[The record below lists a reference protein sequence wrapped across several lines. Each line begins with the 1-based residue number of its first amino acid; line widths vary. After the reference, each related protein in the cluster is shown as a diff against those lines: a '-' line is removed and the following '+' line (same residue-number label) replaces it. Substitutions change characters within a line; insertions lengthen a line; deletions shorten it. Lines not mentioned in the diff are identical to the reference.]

1 VSGNV
6 PTDTLLAMYASM
18 WRIRRFEE
26 AAGHLYK
33 QGVIK
38 GGIHAAIGQ
47 EAVSVG
53 VAFAMEKG
61 DWFSSTHRGHAHHI
75 AGGADLNR
83 LMAEVRAKSDGY
95 CSGRGGSMHV
105 AAFEAGSLG
114 AYPVVAAGVPV
125 ALGAA
130 LSESMRGTGRIS
142 VAYFGDGALG
152 QGTLYECLNLAT
164 VWKLPVVFVCENNRL
179 AVSTSV
185 EKSIAVKDFAK
196 LAETFGMP
204 GGSVNGS
211 DVRAVH
217 AAALEAV
224 ARARAGDG
232 PSLIE
237 CSTHRFEGHYFGEP
251 QVYRSRDEVKALR
264 ETKDPIDLLERHLL
278 TKASAPA
285 AELEKTA
292 ADATQAV
299 EDALAFAAASP
310 DPDPGSYEEFVYA

>member
-1 VSGNV
+1 
-6 PTDTLLAMYASM
+6 
-18 WRIRRFEE
+18 
-26 AAGHLYK
+26 
-33 QGVIK
+33 
-38 GGIHAAIGQ
+38 
-47 EAVSVG
+47 
-53 VAFAMEKG
+53 
-61 DWFSSTHRGHAHHI
+61 
-75 AGGADLNR
+75 
-83 LMAEVRAKSDGY
+83 
-95 CSGRGGSMHV
+95 MHV